1 MAVVNVQ
8 LNGSAPPGLKV
19 GDFVRT
25 NGGMYQVAAPGSPGA
40 SYNNDSGYWSVKA
53 DSSIVTSPSV
63 ITSALNSAQAM
74 AQSNSELSQ
83 KYAREQ
89 MAFQKAQNAKAM
101 SFNAAEAEKNRQ
113 WQERMSN
120 TAHQREVADLVAAG
134 LNPVLSAGGSGAAV
148 TSGASA
154 SGVTSSGASG
164 SIDTSYNN
172 MFSQIFGALVNRQ
185 TQLDIAEINAAV
197 SKYMSDNS
205 RDASLGASSISA
217 QGAAAVAAMNNQARL
232 DLEREYPDSF
242 AGLFRSVFDGYSSLV
257 GENTISGPSARFID
271 TIGNQLISGYNSL
284 KALFRKKAKDVQEKY
299 EKNGYSGSKTNS
311 DE

>member
-8 LNGSAPPGLKV
+8 SNGSAPPGLKV

-25 NGGMYQVAAPGSPGA
+25 NGGMYQIAAPGSPGA

-53 DSSIVTSPSV
+53 DSSIATSPSV

-120 TAHQREVADLVAAG
+120 TSHQREVADLVAAG

-148 TSGASA
+148 TSGAAA
-154 SGVTSSGASG
+154 SGVTSSGSSG
-164 SIDTSYNN
+164 SVDTSYNN

-185 TQLDIAEINAAV
+185 TQLDIAQINAAV

-217 QGAAAVAAMNNQARL
+217 RGAAHVAAMNNQARL
-232 DLEREYPDSF
+232 DLEREYPSSIP
-242 AGLFRSVFDGYSSLV
+242 GLIRSVFDSYSGYFGEKKLV
-257 GENTISGPSARFID
+257 GPAARFAN
-271 TIGNQLISGYNSL
+271 TAVNQLINGYNGL
-284 KALFRKKAKDVQEKY
+284 KTLFRKKGK
-299 EKNGYSGSKTNS
+299 
-311 DE
+311 